1 MTRFRQFLICLVMLA
16 LPMQGFAAASMLF
29 CGMGADFG
37 AKTEQSNVVSGHHH
51 AADPAGTQHNH
62 SRQGKT
68 SLVVKQSPDNQ
79 KQLPDTSHKCGVC
92 AACCSVMA
100 ISDFPQTAEVQSSP
114 QADLVEPF
122 VLIHAV
128 TSRLPDKPPRA

>member
-1 MTRFRQFLICLVMLA
+1 MLRFRQFLICLVMLA

-37 AKTEQSNVVSGHHH
+37 AKTEQVNVVSGHHH
-51 AADPAGTQHNH
+51 AADATGTQHNH
-62 SRQGKT
+62 SKQGKT
-68 SLVVKQSPDNQ
+68 SLVAKQSPDNQ

-100 ISDFPQTAEVQSSP
+100 ISYFPQTAEVQSSP

-128 TSRLPDKPPRA
+128 TSRLPDRPPRA